1 MGTIKKG
8 VKDVPS
14 INAQESMYGTINR

>member
-1 MGTIKKG
+1 MGSIKKG

-14 INAQESMYGTINR
+14 INAQESLYGTINR